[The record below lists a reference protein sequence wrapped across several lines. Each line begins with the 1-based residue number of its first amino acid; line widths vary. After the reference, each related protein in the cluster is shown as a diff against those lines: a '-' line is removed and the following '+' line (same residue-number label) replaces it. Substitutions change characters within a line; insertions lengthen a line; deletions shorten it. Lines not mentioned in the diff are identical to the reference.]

1 MEKDNQ
7 HNMNQDEEKE
17 LNDALSNEALTNIEN
32 HLTKAELD
40 KLAAFFAKEMLNNP
54 SQEKP
59 KP

>member
-1 MEKDNQ
+1 VEKDNQ

-17 LNDALSNEALTNIEN
+17 LNDALSNEALTKIEN